1 MNKKNLKKPFLT
13 VFMIYLLCY
22 ALHIAEYFLL
32 RTDQT
37 LIGEAVIHKI
47 LGIVILAV
55 FAKKFGFSAKEIG
68 FKTGKDFGCILKGL
82 GFGAAVFILA
92 YTAEI
97 MIAVSQGSFKSLQ
110 LYVSAYAIDKN
121 IGNRTELIFFV
132 ICIIGNVLPVP
143 FILLLLKKVLGLLKK
158 TRLHGIAEWVE
169 KRGEKKSV
177 GMKYGE
183 FWGLLLF
190 VGIPLPGTGAWTGSL
205 IATILDMDW
214 KKAIVPILLGVLM
227 ATVIMT
233 VFSYA
238 FLANVV
244 G

>member
-1 MNKKNLKKPFLT
+1 MTNTLATWFASNLGQ
-13 VFMIYLLCY
+13 FMPADAFY
-22 ALHIAEYFLL
+22 
-32 RTDQT
+32 
-37 LIGEAVIHKI
+37 VN
-47 LGIVILAV
+47 
-55 FAKKFGFSAKEIG
+55 S
-68 FKTGKDFGCILKGL
+68 LKQ
-82 GFGAAVFILA
+82 I
-92 YTAEI
+92 
-97 MIAVSQGSFKSLQ
+97 
-110 LYVSAYAIDKN
+110 
-121 IGNRTELIFFV
+121 
-132 ICIIGNVLPVP
+132 VLPVP
-143 FILLLLKKVLGLLKK
+143 FILILLKKVLGWMKK
-158 TRLHGIAEWVE
+158 TPLHGIAEWIE
-169 KRGEKKSV
+169 RRGQKKSV